1 LSVNTTLPS
10 TFTSTFGS
18 AVPFSSVILPLIF
31 FASSGLLDE
40 EDLGHP
46 VIVNTQIKIHVM

>member
-1 LSVNTTLPS
+1 
-10 TFTSTFGS
+10 
-18 AVPFSSVILPLIF
+18 VIFPLIF

-46 VIVNTQIKIHVM
+46 VNVNNPAKVHTINMIFLI